1 MLQKRSVNLKKK
13 FMGKDKFI
21 NGWEHFNSY
30 VLLKYCTIGGMYRKH
45 SQECWLTCW
54 ETKYLSIVVHAK
66 IDIICKS
73 YINLIYIKIIWKV
86 C

>member
-45 SQECWLTCW
+45 SQEC
-54 ETKYLSIVVHAK
+54 
-66 IDIICKS
+66 
-73 YINLIYIKIIWKV
+73 
-86 C
+86 